1 MILNSPYISG
11 SLTVTGNTTIQGQ
24 LTVTGSLS
32 GTASLASNA
41 LLLQGTGSTGFA
53 TTSSLLQVSSSQQ
66 QISASQ
72 QQISASFLTLTAS
85 YNAVSASQ
93 QQISASQQQISSSYI
108 ALSASYN
115 TFSGSASTRVTQI
128 EQVYATT
135 GSNSFRATQSITGS
149 LTVTGQIIAQT
160 INVQQVTSSIIYSSG
175 SNVFGCDLNSRQT
188 FTGSFYQTGSV
199 ASFSSCVGIGIT
211 TPTYYLDVQ
220 IPAVTQARF
229 RGCSTDA
236 SIIRIENSSNSAC
249 FSVGVAGNNNVG
261 SAPNNSLYLRDE
273 TNNIVKISMTSG
285 STGTILLNQC
295 GGNVGIGV
303 TSTNSLLS
311 LCGTFSDTTPLINI
325 TGTGTGTYQ
334 KVISVVNPGMA
345 VGNDLMIQMGS
356 ALSCRNAGQIY
367 FHTDGTG
374 CPTNRVSIGLYQI
387 DNILNVNACANVG
400 INTTAP
406 GTTLMVNRNAPDAN
420 WGTIAAFDSQT
431 SAAGVGGVLTFGGF
445 RCSQTFACSIF
456 ARIIGAKE
464 NGTTGDECGYI
475 SIQTNNNSNYV
486 ERMRLS
492 SSGGMYLYQ
501 NMAIVNGLEIYD
513 TQTYGTN
520 TGGTINFGGKYNS
533 AGTYSVYGRVSARKE
548 NSTDGDNSG
557 YMIFTTTPN
566 GGSAAER
573 LRIAS
578 TGVATFSC
586 QVIVGNNVCINGSG
600 YGLQFTGGNNRIYF
614 GACRAIEGSTSGT
627 SLQLGEHYTKLSLQ
641 AHGQFSCGTAGGSPK
656 LFFGEEGPESAGAKA
671 IYLDSYW
678 MILQPHYNE
687 GLRIR
692 AVNASGTQRTLAEFY
707 GSGEVYF
714 ANMAAGAGTYNVKWT
729 SGGRITYD
737 NSSCRYK
744 NNIRNSVYGL
754 CDILKLNSRM
764 FEYKDGGRTDV
775 GLIAEEVN
783 QVIPEL
789 AIKNPEGQPDAVS
802 YDRMVSVLIKGMQE
816 QQCKIALLESCL
828 GIQ

>member
-1 MILNSPYISG
+1 
-11 SLTVTGNTTIQGQ
+11 
-24 LTVTGSLS
+24 
-32 GTASLASNA
+32 
-41 LLLQGTGSTGFA
+41 
-53 TTSSLLQVSSSQQ
+53 
-66 QISASQ
+66 
-72 QQISASFLTLTAS
+72 
-85 YNAVSASQ
+85 
-93 QQISASQQQISSSYI
+93 
-108 ALSASYN
+108 
-115 TFSGSASTRVTQI
+115 
-128 EQVYATT
+128 
-135 GSNSFRATQSITGS
+135 
-149 LTVTGQIIAQT
+149 
-160 INVQQVTSSIIYSSG
+160 
-175 SNVFGCDLNSRQT
+175 LNSRQT

-220 IPAVTQARF
+220 IPSVTQARF

-325 TGTGTGTYQ
+325 TGTGTGAYQ

-387 DNILNVNACANVG
+387 DNILNVTGNGFVG
-400 INTTAP
+400 I
-406 GTTLMVNRNAPDAN
+406 GTTTTCGLLSINAPVTSVPSIRFQNSITA
-420 WGTIAAFDSQT
+420 GLDS
-431 SAAGVGGVLTFGGF
+431 A
-445 RCSQTFACSIF
+445 I
-456 ARIIGAKE
+456 
-464 NGTTGDECGYI
+464 
-475 SIQTNNNSNYV
+475 SNYV
-486 ERMRLS
+486 S
-492 SSGGMYLYQ
+492 
-501 NMAIVNGLEIYD
+501 AV
-513 TQTYGTN
+513 QTLLVLGTN
-520 TGGTINFGGKYNS
+520 SYITSVGTICRFNTSYESSYISFDEGTVRIGTGPTSSNS
-533 AGTYSVYGRVSARKE
+533 SAK
-548 NSTDGDNSG
+548 
-557 YMIFTTTPN
+557 FTIGP
-566 GGSAAER
+566 
-573 LRIAS
+573 

-586 QVIVGNNVCINGSG
+586 QIQTNGACVIVNRGDGNPAVLQLANAQNSYQIQFTCTGGQRLAFLNGAPSEFASFYGTGVSVFTGQTCINGSG
-600 YGLQFTGGNNRIYF
+600 AGLQFTGGNNRIYF

-627 SLQLGEHYTKLSLQ
+627 SLQLGENYTKLSLQ
-641 AHGQFSCGTAGGSPK
+641 AHGQFSCGVGGGSPK
-656 LFFGEEGPESAGAKA
+656 LFFGEEGPETAGAKA
-671 IYLDSYW
+671 IYLESYW

-687 GLRIR
+687 GFRIR

-816 QQCKIALLESCL
+816 QQCTINTLKTCL
-828 GIQ
+828 GIA

>member
-1 MILNSPYISG
+1 MPIQLSG
-11 SLTVTGNTTIQGQ
+11 SLVI
-24 LTVTGSLS
+24 TGSITTTGVITMS
-32 GTASLASNA
+32 GSIASASYSSTSD
-41 LLLQGTGSTGFA
+41 LLQGTGSVGF
-53 TTSSLLQVSSSQQ
+53 TTT
-66 QISASQ
+66 
-72 QQISASFLTLTAS
+72 ASF
-85 YNAVSASQ
+85 NAV
-93 QQISASQQQISSSYI
+93 SASQQQISSSYI

-115 TFSGSASTRVTQI
+115 TFSGSASTRITENSSSIQQVSSSQQQI
-128 EQVYATT
+128 SSSQQQISSSLLNVISVFATT
-135 GSNSFRATQSITGS
+135 GSNSFRANQSITGS
-149 LTVTGQIIAQT
+149 LVVSSTITAQT
-160 INVQQVTSSIIYSSG
+160 LVVQTVTSSIVYSSG
-175 SNVFGCDLNSRQT
+175 SNIFGCDLNSRQT

-285 STGTILLNQC
+285 SIGTILLNQC
-295 GGNVGIGV
+295 GGNVGIGTITPGDLLHIEKCQAGGMGMIIRNSCGA
-303 TSTNSLLS
+303 TSNTSMCSLIS
-311 LCGTFSDTTPLINI
+311 LQLVGAGQTGQIGVNLIA
-325 TGTGTGTYQ
+325 GKEGDY
-334 KVISVVNPGMA
+334 S
-345 VGNDLMIQMGS
+345 S
-356 ALSCRNAGQIY
+356 AGVRNA
-367 FHTDGTG
+367 F
-374 CPTNRVSIGLYQI
+374 
-387 DNILNVNACANVG
+387 
-400 INTTAP
+400 
-406 GTTLMVNRNAPDAN
+406 
-420 WGTIAAFDSQT
+420 
-431 SAAGVGGVLTFGGF
+431 
-445 RCSQTFACSIF
+445 FA
-456 ARIIGAKE
+456 
-464 NGTTGDECGYI
+464 
-475 SIQTNNNSNYV
+475 IQT
-486 ERMRLS
+486 
-492 SSGGMYLYQ
+492 
-501 NMAIVNGLEIYD
+501 AC
-513 TQTYGTN
+513 
-520 TGGTINFGGKYNS
+520 
-533 AGTYSVYGRVSARKE
+533 
-548 NSTDGDNSG
+548 GDNL
-557 YMIFTTTPN
+557 Y
-566 GGSAAER
+566 ER
-573 LRIAS
+573 LRITS
-578 TGVATFSC
+578 TGNLGIGTSSPLAKLTVVKATRSSTLGGSSVLQIADASAAGQAIGDRAEINFYTNSDSLPGNL
-586 QVIVGNNVCINGSG
+586 QHATIGIIKTSPTGNETADLYFGTSTIGGSPVERVRITSAGPIIFQNNVCINGSG

-641 AHGQFSCGTAGGSPK
+641 AHGQFSCGVGGGSPK

-671 IYLDSYW
+671 IYLESYW

-687 GLRIR
+687 GFRIR

-714 ANMAAGAGTYNVKWT
+714 ASMAAAAGTYNVKWT

-737 NSSCRYK
+737 TSSCRYK

-789 AIKNPEGQPDAVS
+789 AIKNPEGKPDAVS

-816 QQCKIALLESCL
+816 QQCRIKLLESCL
-828 GIQ
+828 GIS

>member
-1 MILNSPYISG
+1 LNSG
-11 SLTVTGNTTIQGQ
+11 
-24 LTVTGSLS
+24 
-32 GTASLASNA
+32 
-41 LLLQGTGSTGFA
+41 LLNGTGSVGFA
-53 TTSSLLQVSSSQQ
+53 TTGSLLEVSSSQQQVSASYISLSGSYNTFSGSASTRITANSSSIQQVSSSQQ
-66 QISASQ
+66 QISAS
-72 QQISASFLTLTAS
+72 LL
-85 YNAVSASQ
+85 NV
-93 QQISASQQQISSSYI
+93 I
-108 ALSASYN
+108 A
-115 TFSGSASTRVTQI
+115 
-128 EQVYATT
+128 VYATT
-135 GSNSFRATQSITGS
+135 GSNSFRANQSITGS
-149 LTVTGQIIAQT
+149 LVVSSTITAQT
-160 INVQQVTSSIIYSSG
+160 LVVQTVTSSIVYSSG
-175 SNVFGCDLNSRQT
+175 SNIFGCDLNSRQT

-236 SIIRIENSSNSAC
+236 SIIRIENSSNTAC
-249 FSVGVAGNNNVG
+249 FSVGVAGNNNLG

-273 TNNIVKISMTSG
+273 TNNTVKISMTSG
-285 STGTILLNQC
+285 STGAILLNQC

-303 TSTNSLLS
+303 TATYGLLS
-311 LCGTFSDTTPLINI
+311 MCGTFSDTIPLINI

-406 GTTLMVNRNAPDAN
+406 GTTLMVNRNIPDTN

-445 RCSQTFACSIF
+445 KCSQTFACSIF

-464 NGTTGDECGYI
+464 NATGGDECGYL
-475 SIQTNNNSNYV
+475 SIQTNNNSSYV
-486 ERMRLS
+486 
-492 SSGGMYLYQ
+492 
-501 NMAIVNGLEIYD
+501 
-513 TQTYGTN
+513 
-520 TGGTINFGGKYNS
+520 
-533 AGTYSVYGRVSARKE
+533 
-548 NSTDGDNSG
+548 
-557 YMIFTTTPN
+557 
-566 GGSAAER
+566 ER
-573 LRIAS
+573 LRISSAGVSSFTGIVCAQNAVMNCLGVGGAWATLGGTYQPLQVKS
-578 TGVATFSC
+578 TAGNAGVWIENGTDDSGLYINHNSTSA
-586 QVIVGNNVCINGSG
+586 VIGGSYRSTAGYKDISFETAGVSRMIIKCSGPVIFGNNVCIGGSG
-600 YGLQFTGGNNRIYF
+600 YGLYLTGGNNRIYF

-627 SLQLGEHYTKLSLQ
+627 SLQLGENYTKLTLQ
-641 AHGQFSCGTAGGSPK
+641 AHGQFSCGVGGGSPK
-656 LFFGEEGPESAGAKA
+656 LFFGEEGPETAGAKA
-671 IYLDSYW
+671 MYLESYW
-678 MILQPHYNE
+678 MIIQPHYNE

-816 QQCKIALLESCL
+816 QQCTINALKTCL
-828 GIQ
+828 GIA

>member
-1 MILNSPYISG
+1 MAVNLSG
-11 SLTVTGNTTIQGQ
+11 SLVI
-24 LTVTGSLS
+24 TGSITTTGVITMS
-32 GTASLASNA
+32 GSIASASYSSTSD
-41 LLLQGTGSTGFA
+41 LLQGTGSVGF
-53 TTSSLLQVSSSQQ
+53 TTTASFNAVSSSQQ
-66 QISASQ
+66 QISASY
-72 QQISASFLTLTAS
+72 IS
-85 YNAVSASQ
+85 
-93 QQISASQQQISSSYI
+93 
-108 ALSASYN
+108 LSGSYN
-115 TFSGSASTRVTQI
+115 TFSGSASTRITANSSSIQQVSSSQQQI
-128 EQVYATT
+128 SSSQQQISSSLLNVISIFATT
-135 GSNSFRATQSITGS
+135 GSNSFRANQSITGS
-149 LTVTGQIIAQT
+149 LVVSSTITAQT
-160 INVQQVTSSIIYSSG
+160 LVVQTVTSSIVYSSG

-445 RCSQTFACSIF
+445 KCSQTFACSIF
-456 ARIIGAKE
+456 ARILGAKE

-475 SIQTNNNSNYV
+475 SIQTNNNSSYGEKMRIASTGQIFMGTQSALFNTLLNINYNQSNY
-486 ERMRLS
+486 EGL
-492 SSGGMYLYQ
+492 
-501 NMAIVNGLEIYD
+501 AISTDKIYNGSPQPNLI
-513 TQTYGTN
+513 
-520 TGGTINFGGKYNS
+520 FGGKYNIS
-533 AGTYSVYGRVSARKE
+533 
-548 NSTDGDNSG
+548 GDYRQFATIQAYKDNTTSG
-557 YMIFTTTPN
+557 D
-566 GGSAAER
+566 SAASLVFYTNANGASVSER
-573 LRIAS
+573 MRI
-578 TGVATFSC
+578 TGAGPIIFS
-586 QVIVGNNVCINGSG
+586 NTACINGAG

-627 SLQLGEHYTKLSLQ
+627 SLQLGENYTKLSLQ

-671 IYLDSYW
+671 IYLESYW

-687 GLRIR
+687 GFRIR
-692 AVNASGTQRTLAEFY
+692 AVNAIGTQRTLAEFY

-714 ANMAAGAGTYNVKWT
+714 ASMAAAAGTYNVKWT

-816 QQCKIALLESCL
+816 QQCTINTLKTCL
-828 GIQ
+828 GIA